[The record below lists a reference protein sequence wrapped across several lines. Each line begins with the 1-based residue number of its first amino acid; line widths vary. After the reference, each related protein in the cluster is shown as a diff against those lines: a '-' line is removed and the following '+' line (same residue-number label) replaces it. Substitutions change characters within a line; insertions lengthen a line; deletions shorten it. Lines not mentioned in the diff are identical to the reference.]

1 MKKMDKLLFIAV
13 IILMIFSLFMIYSAS
28 YIWSEYKFDNQFKYV
43 INQGIFSIIGVICLL
58 IISKI
63 DGKSAAFGI
72 VKSSLEGAIVTPD
85 FMVYNIDTTKIV
97 PEYLELVLTN
107 EAILNQFSNSS
118 SGTTGRRR
126 LSQKIFENTLIALPP
141 IDEQRELIAKIL
153 EIRKMQKSLEEQM
166 QKNIEYFNNKIFS

>member
-1 MKKMDKLLFIAV
+1 MSKDVIYIEPNVEYTRLTVKLFN
-13 IILMIFSLFMIYSAS
+13 
-28 YIWSEYKFDNQFKYV
+28 K
-43 INQGIFSIIGVICLL
+43 GIQERDTIIGTLIGTKRQTRVKGGQF

-72 VKSSLEGAIVTPD
+72 VDSHLEGAIVTPD
-85 FMVYNIDTTKIV
+85 FMVYDINTTKIL

-107 EAILNQFSNSS
+107 EAILNWFSNSS

-126 LSQKIFENTLIALPP
+126 LSQKVFENTLIALPP
-141 IDEQRELIAKIL
+141 IDEQRRLVAKIL
-153 EIRKMQKSLEEQM
+153 EIRETQKSLEKLM